1 MRKVVK
7 RVSKEEFYKKTN
19 MVSLMLLIYTI
30 MLLIFS
36 SKVIDQAGENEI
48 DRSLYGPGFT
58 GEAAAEGSITI
69 TAAEEEATKE
79 GDTTSDEDTTP
90 TGTVSKG
97 GTILRFSPKSF
108 EIDLLMGQTKSK
120 GLSVTSFAN
129 YGTTFRMSSNLGEF
143 ISFDPTELF
152 IESDESE
159 NTEVEFYGAK
169 LGSNVGYISASGA
182 GARNYLPVVVDV
194 SSSREAGNVRLNL
207 PSEFKLVESGDD
219 LFMNIHLTGFGTE
232 SVEVVYYVKD
242 SNNDEI
248 VRVSHQMNV
257 KESMDF
263 DKSIQLPPGLRDGV
277 YVLAV
282 EIRYGGI
289 VVTDSEVFT
298 VGEAKEPFLERPAE
312 IKGFGVSATMY
323 RLVLV
328 LIVGLLVLSVM
339 LFIYETKKWD
349 KTHQKVK
356 KK

>member
-1 MRKVVK
+1 
-7 RVSKEEFYKKTN
+7 

-48 DRSLYGPGFT
+48 DRSIYGTGFT
-58 GEAAAEGSITI
+58 GEAAAEVSITI
-69 TAAEEEATKE
+69 TAAEAEETTSTTDE
-79 GDTTSDEDTTP
+79 STTSDTT
-90 TGTVSKG
+90 TTTSAKGG
-97 GTILRFSPKSF
+97 GTILRFSPRSF
-108 EIDLLMGQTKSK
+108 EIDLLKGQTKDKS
-120 GLSVTSFAN
+120 LSVTSLAN
-129 YGTTFRMSSNLGEF
+129 YDTTFRMSSNLGDF
-143 ISFDPTELF
+143 INFQPDELF
-152 IESDESE
+152 LVSDGTG

-169 LGSNVGYISASGA
+169 LGSNVGYIYASG
-182 GARNYLPVVVDV
+182 GGTRNHIPVVIDV
-194 SSSREAGNVRLNL
+194 SSSREAGDVRLNL

-232 SVEVVYYVKD
+232 SLEIIYYVKD
-242 SNNDEI
+242 SKNSEI

-257 KESMDF
+257 KEGGDF

-289 VVTDSEVFT
+289 VITDSEVFT

-312 IKGFGVSATMY
+312 IKGFGVSVTMY

-328 LIVGLLVLSVM
+328 LIVGLLVLSVL

-349 KTHQKVK
+349 KPHKKIK